1 MKILI
6 AYASWAGSTAEVAE
20 AIGAALRDENM
31 EVDVLDAT
39 NVNDINA
46 YQAAVI
52 GGAVRVGKLHKAMPD
67 LVGRFARQLAGMP
80 VAYFVV
86 CGTMNEETP
95 ENCKAARGFL
105 DGLLR
110 RYPAVQPFEIGLFAG
125 KFSMKNIGFP
135 LNFFMQKA
143 NIPEEDKRDWQKINA
158 WAAILKNRLITSNK
172 V

>member
-1 MKILI
+1 MKILV

-20 AIGAALRDENM
+20 AIGAALRDENL
-31 EVDVLDAT
+31 EVDVLDAA
-39 NVNDINA
+39 NVKDMNA
-46 YQAAVI
+46 YQAVVV
-52 GGAVRVGKLHKAMPD
+52 GGAVRVGKLHKAMPG
-67 LVGRFARQLAGMP
+67 LVNRFAHQLAGMP

-110 RYPAVQPFEIGLFAG
+110 RHAAIQPFDIGLFAG

-158 WAAILKNRLITSNK
+158 WAAALKNRLIASNK